1 MIEKSVKMPP
11 EFRDV
16 ALKMHQDVPHFLSMK
31 DEGEI
36 IDCLADGVSPRNS
49 ATVAEYIDGLL
60 RSALTARELTTLWVE
75 AGADL
80 SVSEHGIVHFL
91 TILRDRLRQQG

>member
-1 MIEKSVKMPP
+1 VQIPP

-16 ALKMHQDVPHFLSMK
+16 ALKMHQDMPHLLSMK

-36 IDCLADGVSPRNS
+36 IDYLADGVSPSKS
-49 ATVAEYIDGLL
+49 ATAAEYVDGLL

-75 AGADL
+75 AGADF
-80 SVSEHGIVHFL
+80 SVSVHGIVRFL
-91 TILRDRLRQQG
+91 TMLRDRLRQQT